1 MSPTWIKINTRL
13 ARDPRVLTIAAAIA
27 PQAARY
33 ILDPTH
39 AKDLFG
45 VTESVTC
52 NALCDVTCAALQR
65 IWVAGNEHTT
75 DGVFKNCSSIAYLDL
90 IAGIHGF
97 GKAMEDVEW
106 AIYDAEAKT
115 ITLPNFL
122 EHNSPDKNGHRS
134 RSAGAIRLAR
144 FREKQKAEALLKA
157 GEETLQSP
165 LQETERNVSSSI
177 SNSLSKSTEGT
188 PSDSEIRTGSAVLQ
202 SAPAQGEGLAKSLPP
217 PPTDRDP
224 LGTLKKRINAL
235 RPCWAKAAHWNAE
248 EEHALFEARHN
259 LAALEDQDWHLLA
272 WFFKWANSAQ
282 NTGARTPVPVTAR
295 RHHFVS
301 QLSATL
307 DRATTAWKQN
317 NCPKLGDATN
327 PASKP
332 KPKPKPAPMPEDRAT
347 AASFAASLAAH
358 GGQPPPSR
366 PTTVADHL
374 LNDLGIQPR
383 TLPPPDFDSP
393 AYKALVAAQ
402 TQQTTHTASA
412 A

>member
-13 ARDPRVLTIAAAIA
+13 ARDPRVLTIAADIA

-157 GEETLQSP
+157 GEETLQTP

-188 PSDSEIRTGSAVLQ
+188 PSDSEIRTGSADVS
-202 SAPAQGEGLAKSLPP
+202 SAPAQGERAERNETDDRREPAGQRSTSVPP
-217 PPTDRDP
+217 PPADPDP
-224 LGTLKKRINAL
+224 LGTLKKRINTL
-235 RPCWAKAAHWNAE
+235 RPAWTKAPHWSGE
-248 EEHALFEARHN
+248 EEQALFEARQN
-259 LAALEDQDWHLLA
+259 LFAIEEQDWLILG
-272 WFFKWANSAQ
+272 WFFKWVTTAANTATSS
-282 NTGARTPVPVTAR
+282 PVQATTR
-295 RHHFVS
+295 RHQFVRELAS
-301 QLSATL
+301 YL
-307 DRATTAWKQN
+307 DRATTAWKQER
-317 NCPKLGDATN
+317 CPKLGDATK
-327 PASKP
+327 PTAKP
-332 KPKPKPAPMPEDRAT
+332 KP
-347 AASFAASLAAH
+347 
-358 GGQPPPSR
+358 PPSPEHQ
-366 PTTVADHL
+366 PTGPTDIFKKLAS
-374 LNDLGIQPR
+374 DLGIKP
-383 TLPPPDFDSP
+383 LPAPTST
-393 AYKALVAAQ
+393 AA
-402 TQQTTHTASA
+402 
-412 A
+412 

>member
-157 GEETLQSP
+157 GEETLQTP

-188 PSDSEIRTGSAVLQ
+188 PSDSELQTGSADLQ
-202 SAPAQGEGLAKSLPP
+202 SAPVPASGNPEMSGHPVNPVQTLAQDP
-217 PPTDRDP
+217 DP
-224 LGTLKKRINAL
+224 LGTLKKRINTL
-235 RPCWAKAAHWNAE
+235 RPAWTKAPHWSGE
-248 EEHALFEARHN
+248 EEQALFEARQN
-259 LAALEDQDWHLLA
+259 LFAIEEQDWLILG
-272 WFFKWANSAQ
+272 WFFRWVTTAA
-282 NTGARTPVPVTAR
+282 NTGTQNAVQATTR
-295 RHHFVS
+295 RHQFVRELAS
-301 QLSATL
+301 YL
-307 DRATTAWKQN
+307 DRATTAWKQER
-317 NCPKLGDATN
+317 CPKLGEATK
-327 PASKP
+327 PAAKP
-332 KPKPKPAPMPEDRAT
+332 KPKLAPE
-347 AASFAASLAAH
+347 AAPVGPTDIFRKLAS
-358 GGQPPPSR
+358 
-366 PTTVADHL
+366 
-374 LNDLGIQPR
+374 DLGIPARAESPPPASPAPAR

-402 TQQTTHTASA
+402 TPQTTHTAA
-412 A
+412 